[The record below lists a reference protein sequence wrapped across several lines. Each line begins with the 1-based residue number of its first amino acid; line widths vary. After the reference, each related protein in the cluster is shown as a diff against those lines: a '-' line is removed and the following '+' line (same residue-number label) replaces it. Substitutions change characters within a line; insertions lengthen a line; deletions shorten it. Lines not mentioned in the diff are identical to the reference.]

1 MTPQQIEELI
11 REALPRAQV
20 EVRSD
25 DNTHFAA
32 RLIGPEFDGLRL
44 LAEQGFECQARHQ
57 LVYRALGASMG
68 GEIHALTIEAYTPQE
83 WAARSSQDPVGRG

>member
-44 LAEQGFECQARHQ
+44 LARHQ

>member
-1 MTPQQIEELI
+1 MTPLQIEELI
-11 REALPRAQV
+11 RKALPRAQV

-44 LAEQGFECQARHQ
+44 LARHQ

-68 GEIHALTIEAYTPQE
+68 GEIHALSLRTLTPE
-83 WAARSSQDPVGRG
+83 ESDST

>member
-11 REALPRAQV
+11 RRALPRAEV

-44 LAEQGFECQARHQ
+44 LARHQ

-83 WAARSSQDPVGRG
+83 WAARASQGPAARG